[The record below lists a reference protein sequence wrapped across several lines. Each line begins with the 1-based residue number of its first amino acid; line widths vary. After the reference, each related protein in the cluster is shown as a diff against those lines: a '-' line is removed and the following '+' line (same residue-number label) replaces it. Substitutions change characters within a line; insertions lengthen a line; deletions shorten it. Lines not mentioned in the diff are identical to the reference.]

1 MIFRLRGPHNRH
13 DTTQVFD
20 NSTPGAMCMARI
32 RGIAWVIVAAGAGLS
47 MGCLS
52 VGYEKDFQARLQE
65 YKRQAAGEPAA
76 AKPAA
81 QPAKADAG

>member
-1 MIFRLRGPHNRH
+1 MLSHLRGPHNRH
-13 DTTQVFD
+13 DTTRVFEI
-20 NSTPGAMCMARI
+20 STLGAMCMVGI
-32 RGIAWVIVAAGAGLS
+32 RGIAWVIVATSTGFS

-52 VGYEKDFQARLQE
+52 AGYEKDFQARLQE

-81 QPAKADAG
+81 QPAQADAG